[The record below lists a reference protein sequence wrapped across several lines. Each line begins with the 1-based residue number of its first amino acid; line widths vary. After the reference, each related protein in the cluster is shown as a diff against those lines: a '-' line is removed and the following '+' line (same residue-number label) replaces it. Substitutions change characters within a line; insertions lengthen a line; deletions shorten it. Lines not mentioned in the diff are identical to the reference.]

1 MEPGRTTGGGNRERG
16 VLRTLT
22 LASGLWAMGRYLA
35 SLVRQ
40 HCVSLP
46 TNPNA
51 NTAQGLGM
59 ERTRLCLPVHMAVPQ
74 MWPTWMR
81 ARTALFGY

>member
-1 MEPGRTTGGGNRERG
+1 MEPGRTTGGGNRQKG
-16 VLRTLT
+16 ALSMLI
-22 LASGLWAMGRYLA
+22 LASWLRAMGRYLA

-46 TNPNA
+46 TNPNS
-51 NTAQGLGM
+51 NTAPGLGM
-59 ERTRLCLPVHMAVPQ
+59 ERTRLCLPMHMAVPQ
-74 MWPTWMR
+74 MWLTLMR